1 MILSF
6 ESYLSEKESSYY
18 TSVIDSVKLINSF
31 YSAVKS
37 TQAEE
42 LPRGS
47 NKGPKV
53 EPLLRGVQANAGD
66 PWCAAFVYGV
76 LSKTAFS
83 KDILKDQIPADAA
96 VRLHWANSKGK
107 KIEVYPKTIDTIDI
121 NSILPGM
128 VFCYL
133 SKDKKT
139 GGYPGH
145 GHTGIILSV
154 DKVNKTWTGVEG
166 NTNPLDGGREGYGTF
181 IVSRNLSNP
190 SIAKDREDYPARL
203 LGFIDYFAPYRK
215 TPGFTEA
222 LTLKLKSLTNEL
234 LPKTKN
240 EIAYLKTNPK
250 VLSDYEKNYNNRNKS

>member
-1 MILSF
+1 MSSILSF
-6 ESYLSEKESSYY
+6 NQYLLLNPLNEA
-18 TSVIDSVKLINSF
+18 TSNEATTVINSF

-37 TQAEE
+37 TQVEE
-42 LPRGS
+42 SPRGS

-53 EPLLRGVQANAGD
+53 EPLQKGVRANPGD

-76 LSKTAFS
+76 LSKTGFS
-83 KDILKDQIPADAA
+83 PDIKNQIPKDAA
-96 VRLHWANSKGK
+96 VRYHWANSKGK
-107 KIEVYPKTIDTIDI
+107 KIVGYPKTIDI

-133 SKDKKT
+133 SMDKKT
-139 GGYPGH
+139 KEYPGH
-145 GHTGIILSV
+145 GHTGIVLSV
-154 DKVNKTWTGVEG
+154 DKANKTWTGVEG

-190 SIAKDREDYPARL
+190 SIAKDRESYPARM

-215 TPGFTEA
+215 IPGFTEA

-234 LPKTKN
+234 LPKTNN
-240 EIAYLKTNPK
+240 EIAYLKANPK
-250 VLSDYEKNYNNRNKS
+250 VLSDYENNYNNRNKS

>member
-1 MILSF
+1 MPNMLSF
-6 ESYLSEKESSYY
+6 KQYLLENSINEAVSNDA
-18 TSVIDSVKLINSF
+18 TTVKTVINSF
-31 YSAVKS
+31 YDAIKN

-42 LPRGS
+42 VPRGS

-53 EPLLRGVQANAGD
+53 VPLLQGVGAGPGD
-66 PWCAAFVYGV
+66 PWCAAFIYGV

-83 KDILKDQIPADAA
+83 PDIKIQIPKDAA
-96 VRLHWANSKGK
+96 VRYHWANSKGK
-107 KIEVYPKTIDTIDI
+107 KIEGHPKTIDI

-128 VFCYL
+128 VFCYK
-133 SKDKKT
+133 SMDKKT
-139 GGYPGH
+139 KEYPGH

-190 SIAKDREDYPARL
+190 SIAKDRESYPARM

-215 TPGFTEA
+215 IQGFTEA

-234 LPKTKN
+234 LPKTNK
-240 EIAYLKTNPK
+240 EIAYLKANPK
-250 VLSDYEKNYNNRNKS
+250 VLSDYDNNYNNRNKS

>member
-1 MILSF
+1 MSSILSF
-6 ESYLSEKESSYY
+6 NQYLLLNPLNEA
-18 TSVIDSVKLINSF
+18 TSNEATPVINSF

-37 TQAEE
+37 TQGEE

-53 EPLLRGVQANAGD
+53 EPLLRGVGANPGD

-83 KDILKDQIPADAA
+83 REIKDQIPKDAA
-96 VRLHWANSKGK
+96 VRYHWANSKGK
-107 KIEVYPKTIDTIDI
+107 KIVGYPKTIDI

-133 SKDKKT
+133 SMDKKT
-139 GGYPGH
+139 KEYPGH
-145 GHTGIILSV
+145 GHTGIVLSV
-154 DKVNKTWTGVEG
+154 DKANKTWTGVEG

-190 SIAKDREDYPARL
+190 SIAKDRESYPARM

-215 TPGFTEA
+215 IPGFTEA

-234 LPKTKN
+234 LPKTNN
-240 EIAYLKTNPK
+240 EIAYLKANPK
-250 VLSDYEKNYNNRNKS
+250 VLSDYENNYNNRNKS